1 MPFVQNDHSVMW
13 EVSHHPIIVL
23 VLALGVGFLT
33 VWLVLEGLSPFEP
46 TAITDITSVPNLLL
60 DTNTLLR
67 RDVTPLV
74 AALFF

>member
-23 VLALGVGFLT
+23 VLALGIGVLT

-46 TAITDITSVPNLLL
+46 AAITDINFG
-60 DTNTLLR
+60 
-67 RDVTPLV
+67 
-74 AALFF
+74 A